1 MIMSRKDEN
10 GVWVV
15 RSELAVNRYDFEGTV
30 EQIKA
35 NLDDVRNKALTM
47 GMIGEGH
54 VDISVTRGYYGDDYD
69 LDIVYTFN
77 RLETDVERADRE
89 ALGARLKAEAK
100 AKRMLAVEAKKLK
113 EDPEYAEFE
122 RLKAKFGG

>member
-35 NLDDVRNKALTM
+35 NLDAVRNKALTM
-47 GMIGEGH
+47 GMLGEGY
-54 VDISVTRGYYGDDYD
+54 VDISVTRGYYSDDYD
-69 LDIVYTFN
+69 LDIMYRFN

-89 ALGARLKAEAK
+89 ALGARLKAESK
-100 AKRMLAVEAKKLK
+100 AKRQMAAAAKKLK
-113 EDPEYAEFE
+113 DDPEYAEFE